1 MKYLK
6 AFLLVSVSLVLLL
19 SFMSPEITKNNGILS
34 MERMEQDTLKWVA
47 PDSANSLINPYEA
60 NDENIAQG
68 LLIYKKDCRSCHG
81 KLGDGQ
87 GVEAEDLETVT
98 SDFTNPSF
106 VEQTD
111 GSMFWKISEGRDD
124 MESFKARHNEEA
136 IWLVILYIKSF
147 SVVSTE

>member
-6 AFLLVSVSLVLLL
+6 AFLLVTVSLVLLL
-19 SFMSPEITKNNGILS
+19 SFISPEITKNKKFLKI
-34 MERMEQDTLKWVA
+34 EQMEQDTLKWVA

-87 GVEAEDLETVT
+87 GVEGEDLDTT
-98 SDFTNPSF
+98 PTDFTNSSF

-111 GSMFWKISEGRDD
+111 GSMFWKISEGRDE
-124 MESFKARHNEEA
+124 MESFKEKLDEKQ
-136 IWLVILYIKSF
+136 IWLVTLYIKTF
-147 SVVSTE
+147 QQ